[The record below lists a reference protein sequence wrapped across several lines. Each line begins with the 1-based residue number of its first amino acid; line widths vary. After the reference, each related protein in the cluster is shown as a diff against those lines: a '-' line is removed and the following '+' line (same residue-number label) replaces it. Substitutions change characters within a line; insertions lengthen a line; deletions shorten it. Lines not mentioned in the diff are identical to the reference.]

1 MNLNGYKII
10 LASSS
15 PRRIEYLKKINIPFK
30 TIIIKYNEDFD
41 KNLKGHFIPRY
52 IVKKKAEIFLNKI
65 NDKEIIITADTIVW
79 HKNKYLGKPKNN
91 KEAINMLT
99 ELSNNV
105 HKVIT
110 AVGFLTKKKL
120 EIIHKTTKVK
130 FGKVSKEDLINYTK
144 NDKPFDKAGSYG
156 IQDWFG
162 LIAVESLNGSYSNI
176 VGFPTYEVYK
186 KIKEITSNNNFV

>member
-15 PRRIEYLKKINIPFK
+15 TRRIEFLKKMNIPFTTK
-30 TIIIKYNEDFD
+30 KIKCNEDFD
-41 KNLKGHFIPRY
+41 TNLKGHLIPRF
-52 IVKKKAEIFLNKI
+52 IVKKKAEIFINKI
-65 NDKEIIITADTIVW
+65 KNKEIIITADTIVW
-79 HKNKYLGKPKNN
+79 YKNKCLGKPKNN
-91 KEAINMLT
+91 KEALNMLI

-105 HKVIT
+105 HQVIT

-120 EIIHKTTKVK
+120 EIIHKITKVK
-130 FGKVSKEDLINYTK
+130 FGKVSKDELISYINK
-144 NDKPFDKAGSYG
+144 DKPFDKAGSYG

-176 VGFPTYEVYK
+176 VGLPTYEVYNK
-186 KIKEITSNNNFV
+186 LKEITLKN